1 MGEYLLCSLLFAL
14 SPLSLSLR
22 LCSYCMNIS
31 ESQESFS
38 SLAERSNLGLRLEE
52 ISKSFT
58 ISSCLFARSPEEDCI
73 AQKLLF
79 HSSGDFREFTV
90 MFSLHII
97 FI

>member
-1 MGEYLLCSLLFAL
+1 MGEYLCSLILAL

-58 ISSCLFARSPEEDCI
+58 LSCLFARSPEEDCI

-79 HSSGDFREFTV
+79 HSSGDLRQFTV
-90 MFSLHII
+90 MFSLRII